1 VPCGAYECHVHHTR
15 SVSSARLTIVVCLL
29 TASAS
34 RHVSLL
40 SALHTILRDRQCPP
54 DEFVYQCDRLG
65 RLVVEYG
72 LAHLPFAPAIVTT
85 PTGLPFAGAAFAA
98 GGADLCGVSIVR
110 GGEAM
115 EIALR
120 EVVRDVRIGKIV
132 IQQSAEKMNGP
143 RLYYSKLPPDV
154 AQRRVL
160 LMDPVLGTAQTAKM
174 AVRVLLDHGVPED
187 RIVFL
192 ALIVSAAGAR
202 SLAQTFPRVQLITS
216 AVDSQAARGDS
227 QFAVPGLGCFGERYY
242 HQERTAAGSHDD
254 AADAAT
260 SSA

>member
-1 VPCGAYECHVHHTR
+1 
-15 SVSSARLTIVVCLL
+15 
-29 TASAS
+29 
-34 RHVSLL
+34 
-40 SALHTILRDRQCPP
+40 
-54 DEFVYQCDRLG
+54 
-65 RLVVEYG
+65 
-72 LAHLPFAPAIVTT
+72 
-85 PTGLPFAGAAFAA
+85 
-98 GGADLCGVSIVR
+98 
-110 GGEAM
+110 
-115 EIALR
+115 
-120 EVVRDVRIGKIV
+120 
-132 IQQSAEKMNGP
+132 MNGP